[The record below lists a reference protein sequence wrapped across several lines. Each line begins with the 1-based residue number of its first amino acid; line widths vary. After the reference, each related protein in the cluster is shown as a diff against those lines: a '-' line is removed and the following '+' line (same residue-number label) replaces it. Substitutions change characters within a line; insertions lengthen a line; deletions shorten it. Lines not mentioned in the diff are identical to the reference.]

1 MLSPLLAQVVNRN
14 GWLTSSNSGAV
25 TGPTFARRDDNTYYP
40 RPSMRTLI
48 RVIKFTGQS
57 LWRNAWL
64 SLITLTIFVLTLM
77 TVNAVLLVNV
87 VTSSAIRAVQNEVQ
101 VAVYFVPGTSQE
113 TEKSV
118 RGYLLGLSQVKT
130 VEVITAD
137 QALQNFK
144 DKNAGDPTVL
154 AALDEVGGNPFGDAV
169 VVSANNPQDFDFI
182 LQAIKT
188 PEYAPSIKQTD
199 YTDYQTVISKLTTFT
214 DKLRIAGLILA
225 GFFALISIL
234 IIFNAIRIA
243 IYVHR
248 DEIGIMKLVGAQDW
262 FIRAPFLLEAVLL
275 SLLATGVMAGV
286 VLVSTKALDV
296 PLMQYFGQV
305 NVSLWAYFTSNAL
318 IIFGG
323 EFLALALLS
332 SLTTVFAMR
341 KHLRV

>member
-1 MLSPLLAQVVNRN
+1 
-14 GWLTSSNSGAV
+14 
-25 TGPTFARRDDNTYYP
+25 
-40 RPSMRTLI
+40 MRTIL

-87 VTSSAIRAVQNEVQ
+87 VTSSAIKAVQNEVQ
-101 VAVYFVPGTSQE
+101 VAVYFVPGTSE
-113 TEKSV
+113 ATEKAV

-130 VEVITAD
+130 VEVITAE

-169 VVSANNPQDFDFI
+169 VVSAKSPDDFAFI
-182 LQAIKT
+182 IEAIKT
-188 PEYAPSIKQTD
+188 PEFAPSIKQTD
-199 YTDYQTVISKLTTFT
+199 YTDYQVVIEKLTSFT
-214 DKLRIAGLILA
+214 DKLRLAGLVLA
-225 GFFALISIL
+225 GFFGLISML

-248 DEIGIMKLVGAQDW
+248 DEITIMKLVGAQDW

-275 SLLATGVMAGV
+275 SLLATIIMTGV
-286 VLVSTKALDV
+286 VLASTKALDV
-296 PLMQYFGQV
+296 PLMQYFGQA
-305 NVSLWAYFTSNAL
+305 NLSLWGYFTSNAL
-318 IIFGG
+318 VIFGG
-323 EFLALALLS
+323 EFVGLAVLS
-332 SLTTVFAMR
+332 VLTTVFAIR